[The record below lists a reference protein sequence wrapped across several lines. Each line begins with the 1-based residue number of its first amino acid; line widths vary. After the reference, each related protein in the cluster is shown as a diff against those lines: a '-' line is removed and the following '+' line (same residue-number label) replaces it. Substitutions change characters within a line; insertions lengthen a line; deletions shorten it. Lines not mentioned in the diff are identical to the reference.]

1 MDLKFLGKV
10 LQGAL
15 IGLGA
20 VLPGISGGV
29 LSVVFGV
36 YRPIMELLADPLR
49 KWKTHL
55 PRLLPYM
62 IGSAA
67 GFLGVANLLSYVL
80 ETYPEQSVCVFV
92 GLIGGMLPSLWRE
105 AGEQG
110 RTGGN
115 RIVSGVTFAAMIF
128 LLFSLQ
134 TSKTAVEPGL
144 GAYLF
149 CGFALALSVIAP
161 GMSFSTILM
170 PLGLYTPFVEGIGHV
185 RPEVLL
191 PGVAGCVVTFICLT
205 KLVNR
210 LFERQYAVM
219 FHGILGIVGAATVM
233 TVPWGSFATSADAAS
248 RNLFCMAAGIVA
260 AILLDFMNEKLACF
274 PENETE

>member
-1 MDLKFLGKV
+1 MADPSAGIIPLYDW
-10 LQGAL
+10 
-15 IGLGA
+15 IGGR
-20 VLPGISGGV
+20 ISGGGESAFLCV
-29 LSVVFGV
+29 GDLSGA
-36 YRPIMELLADPLR
+36 IGLCICGADR
-49 KWKTHL
+49 
-55 PRLLPYM
+55 RN
-62 IGSAA
+62 AA
-67 GFLGVANLLSYVL
+67 VPV
-80 ETYPEQSVCVFV
+80 
-92 GLIGGMLPSLWRE
+92 

-161 GMSFSTILM
+161 GMSFSTLLM
-170 PLGLYTPFVEGIGHV
+170 PLGLYTPFVEGIGHL
-185 RPEVLL
+185 RPEVLI
-191 PGVAGCVVTFICLT
+191 PGMTGCVVTFVCLAR
-205 KLVNR
+205 LVNR
-210 LFERQYAVM
+210 LLEKQYAGM
-219 FHGILGIVGAATVM
+219 FHGIFGIISAATVM
-233 TVPWGSFATSADAAS
+233 TVPWNSFATSPETAS

-260 AILLDFMNEKLACF
+260 ALLLEVMNEKMACF